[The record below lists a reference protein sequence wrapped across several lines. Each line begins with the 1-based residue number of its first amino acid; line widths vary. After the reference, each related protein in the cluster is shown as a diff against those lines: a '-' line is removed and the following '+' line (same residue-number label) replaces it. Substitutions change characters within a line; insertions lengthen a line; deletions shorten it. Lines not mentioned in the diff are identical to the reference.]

1 MGSPLV
7 GGSAAIP
14 ASKRFIKVQ
23 RPFYFGGRVLG
34 VGDVVEVPAGFAGE
48 MIHAT
53 KAIACDAPVAVVE
66 TVTEAPVIE
75 AEKPRR
81 GRPPRSVSND
91 Q

>member
-7 GGSAAIP
+7 GGSATSTVA
-14 ASKRFIKVQ
+14 KRFIKVQ
-23 RPFYFGGRVLG
+23 RAFHFGGRVLG
-34 VGDVVEVPAGFAGE
+34 VGEVVEVPAGFASE

-53 KAIACDAPVAVVE
+53 KAIACEAPVAVVE
-66 TVTEAPVIE
+66 TVAEAPVIE

-91 Q
+91 